1 MNVGSIG
8 LVLASA
14 TSLSNVV
21 LDVSR
26 KKALVGR
33 NLLRTTFLLRAATAF
48 FITIVLLVRWGVG
61 YAPHF
66 WPDHVPPN
74 VLSFMPPVGIYF
86 FYLILDSSLIAINVV
101 LYNRAVQVSPLSLTI
116 PFLAF
121 TPVFLLGTGYVILG
135 EIPTLLKC
143 EGILFVVLGSLLM
156 HRRSFLKGFFEPFR
170 VVFRERGSRYMLAV
184 SLLFSI
190 TNPVDKKLVQLSD
203 AYTYSWAYAM
213 MSVLIF
219 GVPIL
224 YRRAKQTTDHAPVR
238 KKWIA
243 ITGFTDS
250 LTLLLQ
256 LTTLKFTDVVI
267 CIALKRAGIILT
279 VIAGWLIFREK
290 DITDRLIAAAV
301 MLVGALMVYLP
312 MTFNEQMVVTAAT
325 LIGLSIALYATR
337 NNIPAEAA

>member
-1 MNVGSIG
+1 
-8 LVLASA
+8 
-14 TSLSNVV
+14 
-21 LDVSR
+21 
-26 KKALVGR
+26 
-33 NLLRTTFLLRAATAF
+33 
-48 FITIVLLVRWGVG
+48 
-61 YAPHF
+61 
-66 WPDHVPPN
+66 
-74 VLSFMPPVGIYF
+74 
-86 FYLILDSSLIAINVV
+86 
-101 LYNRAVQVSPLSLTI
+101 
-116 PFLAF
+116 
-121 TPVFLLGTGYVILG
+121 
-135 EIPTLLKC
+135 
-143 EGILFVVLGSLLM
+143 
-156 HRRSFLKGFFEPFR
+156 
-170 VVFRERGSRYMLAV
+170 MLAV

-301 MLVGALMVYLP
+301 MLVGALMFYLP

>member
-170 VVFRERGSRYMLAV
+170 EIPFGGSAGLHKV
-184 SLLFSI
+184 GDLD
-190 TNPVDKKLVQLSD
+190 V
-203 AYTYSWAYAM
+203 
-213 MSVLIF
+213 
-219 GVPIL
+219 
-224 YRRAKQTTDHAPVR
+224 
-238 KKWIA
+238 
-243 ITGFTDS
+243 
-250 LTLLLQ
+250 
-256 LTTLKFTDVVI
+256 DVV
-267 CIALKRAGIILT
+267 KEPGGEVAG
-279 VIAGWLIFREK
+279 G
-290 DITDRLIAAAV
+290 DH
-301 MLVGALMVYLP
+301 VGVEGG
-312 MTFNEQMVVTAAT
+312 FV
-325 LIGLSIALYATR
+325 GR
-337 NNIPAEAA
+337 GRGG